1 MTTTYQTLNVSTFCK
16 EILISWQKIKKYT
29 APPAHQIIHNNKNIK
44 VNNKSIFSNALYQAD
59 IVYVKDLYNEN
70 GKLNMEQFRLLDLNF
85 THYLEYESIINNTP
99 RNWRHDVGNVMERQ
113 GPLEKEIELP
123 IGTNRKQLQKMS
135 SKDFYNLLLHTEYP
149 IGAQKL
155 RTKFNLNVSE
165 ISKVIALP
173 YVTTKDNK
181 LRELQFKLIHNIL
194 FTKFKLL
201 RIGKVD
207 SSLCAFCSSD
217 IETIDHLFIT
227 CQVYNSTILVRT
239 IQIH

>member
-1 MTTTYQTLNVSTFCK
+1 M
-16 EILISWQKIKKYT
+16 
-29 APPAHQIIHNNKNIK
+29 
-44 VNNKSIFSNALYQAD
+44 
-59 IVYVKDLYNEN
+59 
-70 GKLNMEQFRLLDLNF
+70 
-85 THYLEYESIINNTP
+85 
-99 RNWRHDVGNVMERQ
+99 
-113 GPLEKEIELP
+113 
-123 IGTNRKQLQKMS
+123 
-135 SKDFYNLLLHTEYP
+135 LLHTEYP
-149 IGAQKL
+149 IGAPKL

-201 RIGKVD
+201 KIGKVD

-227 CQVYNSTILVRT
+227 CQITVQFWSELFKFIKNEIAINKRNILLGLFNEQEPTISNLAILIGKRVIYKCSLENKIPRLT
-239 IQIH
+239 MAINALRKFMEIDGILNRDLGIWDFF